1 MEESVI
7 QGSIPKK
14 PTLLLRPHHT
24 FIDDN
29 TGEPLSFPPETDIDM
44 ARLTKVA

>member
-24 FIDDN
+24 SAISDL
-29 TGEPLSFPPETDIDM
+29 GKPLSFPPETDIDV
-44 ARLTKVA
+44 ARLAKVT

>member
-24 FIDDN
+24 SLDDN
-29 TGEPLSFPPETDIDM
+29 TGELLSFPPETDIDV
-44 ARLTKVA
+44 ARLTKVT